1 MKNYTV
7 AEDKRGDHGFQF
19 TYFASANLHSFS
31 EDMRKSSRI
40 S

>member
-7 AEDKRGDHGFQF
+7 AEDKRGDQGFQF